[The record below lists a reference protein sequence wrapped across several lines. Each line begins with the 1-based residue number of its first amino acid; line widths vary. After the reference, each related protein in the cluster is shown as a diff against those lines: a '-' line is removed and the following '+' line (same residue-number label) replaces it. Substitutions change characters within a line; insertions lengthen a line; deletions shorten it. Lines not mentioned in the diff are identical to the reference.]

1 MCHHC
6 AEILQALPAISN
18 PGHCPPDDNLTLTH
32 HRLEKNHQARLTR
45 DRITFNPTMMLK
57 TSLAEVFRVFANI
70 DAKQISLAYRL
81 AAPAPGVNLE
91 DEHITLYTDGSCE
104 DNGKLTARTGAGI
117 FVAPNHPL
125 NRALRVPG
133 PLQSNQVGEL
143 AAIIV
148 ALQLVDCFAP
158 VTIISDSLYAIEG
171 LTSHLGNWEDKGW
184 INVSNAPFFQA
195 AAYQLR
201 LQPHTS
207 SG

>member
-1 MCHHC
+1 G
-6 AEILQALPAISN
+6 Q
-18 PGHCPPDDNLTLTH
+18 
-32 HRLEKNHQARLTR
+32 R
-45 DRITFNPTMMLK
+45 
-57 TSLAEVFRVFANI
+57 
-70 DAKQISLAYRL
+70 
-81 AAPAPGVNLE
+81 
-91 DEHITLYTDGSCE
+91 
-104 DNGKLTARTGAGI
+104 KLTARTGAGI

-143 AAIIV
+143 SAIIV

-158 VTIISDSLYAIEG
+158 VTIISASLYAIEG

-201 LQPHTS
+201 RRSAATHFQWIKGH
-207 SG
+207 SGHPGNEAADALAKEGA